1 MVTHNMHQ
9 ALELGN
15 RTLMM
20 DSGKIV
26 LDVSGEE
33 RERMNVDDLLEQ
45 FSIHAGKKLDNDRI
59 LFSKVE
65 E

>member
-1 MVTHNMHQ
+1 
-9 ALELGN
+9 
-15 RTLMM
+15 MM